1 MAHDS
6 RDHAHHDA
14 HGHSHASPDVSGR
27 RLAAGVALTLAF
39 VIGEAAAGWF
49 GRSLALLSDAGHNL
63 ADAVALGFSWYAL
76 RIAARPSHH
85 GMTFGY
91 HRVGVFAALV
101 NSLSLVVVAVLIGWE
116 AFGRIRHPELA
127 SGGLMIGVAAA
138 AIVVNVV
145 ISLWLRRASADDIN
159 VRSAYLHMVGDAVSA
174 FGVVIAG
181 ILVATTQSRMADPVV
196 SVLIAALILY
206 SSYGVVRESAT
217 VLLEG
222 TPAGMDMPAVIGAIK
237 SVAGVIDVH
246 DLHVWMVG
254 PGVVACSFHIVVA
267 EQSIREGQQVL
278 RAVVQD
284 VEHRFNITHTTVQ
297 VEVEGC
303 EVNDMYCTGQ
313 RSVSGQAG

>member
-1 MAHDS
+1 MA
-6 RDHAHHDA
+6 
-14 HGHSHASPDVSGR
+14 
-27 RLAAGVALTLAF
+27 AAVALTLAF
-39 VIGEAAAGWF
+39 VIVEASAGWF

-76 RIAARPSHH
+76 RIATRPSHH

-101 NSLSLVVVAVLIGWE
+101 NSLSLVVIAVLIGWE
-116 AFGRIRHPELA
+116 ALGRIRHPEPA
-127 SGGLMIGVAAA
+127 SGGLMVGVASA

-145 ISLWLRRASADDIN
+145 ISLWLRRFAADDMN
-159 VRSAYLHMVGDAVSA
+159 VRSAYLHMLGDAVSA

-181 ILVATTQSRMADPVV
+181 VLVATTHSQMADPVV

-206 SSYGVVRESAT
+206 SSYDVVRESAT

-222 TPAGMDMPAVIGAIK
+222 TPVGMDMPAVIGAIK

-303 EVNDMYCTGQ
+303 EANDMYCTGQ
-313 RSVSGQAG
+313 RSVSGHTG